1 MKATIK
7 VSANTNA
14 VSKTTE
20 ISLNKAC
27 DQMQQLLGKIKEV
40 KTRHQRALKR
50 NQENRHRQLKVQVQ
64 VLQGMYN
71 VFHQYAD
78 QKARKMAALY
88 LTTETSTDQGL
99 SSVTA

>member
-1 MKATIK
+1 MKVTMK
-7 VSANTNA
+7 VPANTKA
-14 VSKTTE
+14 VTKTTE
-20 ISLNKAC
+20 ICLNKAC

-40 KTRHQRALKR
+40 KTRHQRALKH
-50 NQENRHRQLKVQVQ
+50 NQDNRCRQLKVQIQ

-78 QKARKMAALY
+78 HKTRQMAALY

-99 SSVTA
+99 SPMTA